1 MFHVKH
7 VEVAAAPPAAA
18 VLFGAGLDGAE
29 RYAEI
34 LAGAGVERGVIG
46 PREVDRLWDRHLLNS
61 VAVAELLEPN
71 ERIADIGSGAG
82 LPGIPLALARPDL
95 RVTLI
100 EPLLRRSDFLHQV
113 VGELGVDVAI
123 VRGRAEDLA
132 VRQQVGEL
140 DAVVSR
146 AVASLDK
153 LTKWSMPLLRTEG
166 RMLAMK
172 GERADDE
179 LAEHRRV
186 MASLGA
192 VGVRVVRCGEDYLN
206 PPATVVVA
214 RRGTLGPAPN
224 RSAGGTSRLR
234 GTTGRR
240 RS

>member
-1 MFHVKH
+1 
-7 VEVAAAPPAAA
+7 
-18 VLFGAGLDGAE
+18 
-29 RYAEI
+29 
-34 LAGAGVERGVIG
+34 
-46 PREVDRLWDRHLLNS
+46 
-61 VAVAELLEPN
+61 
-71 ERIADIGSGAG
+71 
-82 LPGIPLALARPDL
+82 
-95 RVTLI
+95 
-100 EPLLRRSDFLHQV
+100 
-113 VGELGVDVAI
+113 
-123 VRGRAEDLA
+123 
-132 VRQQVGEL
+132 
-140 DAVVSR
+140 
-146 AVASLDK
+146 
-153 LTKWSMPLLRTEG
+153 
-166 RMLAMK
+166 MK